1 MQKISLV
8 AICALASAFVATSG
22 VAQSTVQGDVKGV
35 DGRTA
40 QHARVRLEPAKK
52 GGKAIE
58 VTSDGRGR
66 FVANNIED
74 GAYNVT
80 ATVAGGV
87 QSSTQMIQARSGH
100 PVMMTFDL
108 RPTGKA
114 AATGGK
120 KKKKTYVW
128 MPSET
133 GSHLGG
139 HYVEVDDNA
148 GIEPNAQ
155 NLNRANAN
163 ALRQFQDMPHNPS
176 AGSGGL

>member
-8 AICALASAFVATSG
+8 AICALTSALVATSG

-40 QHARVRLEPAKK
+40 QHARVRLEPVKK

-58 VTSDGRGR
+58 VTADGRGR
-66 FVANNIED
+66 FVANNIAD

-87 QSSTQMIQARSGH
+87 QSPTQMIQARSGH

-120 KKKKTYVW
+120 KKKKFVW

-139 HYVEVDDNA
+139 HYVEVDESA

-155 NLNRANAN
+155 NLHKANSN
-163 ALRQFQDMPHNPS
+163 ALRQFQDMSPNPS
-176 AGSGGL
+176 GGGL